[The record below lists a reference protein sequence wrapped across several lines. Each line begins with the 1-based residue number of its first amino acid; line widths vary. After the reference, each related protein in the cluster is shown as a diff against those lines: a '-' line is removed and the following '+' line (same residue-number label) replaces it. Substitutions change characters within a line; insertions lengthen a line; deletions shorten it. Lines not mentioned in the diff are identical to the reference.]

1 MVYTA
6 ENVSKVVFYEYNL
19 PLLRQSGIV
28 NFISVLLNDQEC
40 QPVTFCCVDLFY
52 LPRSGMVMRRC
63 NLVVVDAFSFKF
75 FQGEEGRSSGRRR
88 LLSLWFLNLGNFGIR
103 AIFSIIINIFMMFSF
118 LKIVRRK
125 KNQSIKSIR

>member
-52 LPRSGMVMRRC
+52 QPRSGMVMRRC

-75 FQGEEGRSSGRRR
+75 FQGEVQGEED
-88 LLSLWFLNLGNFGIR
+88 FCHFG
-103 AIFSIIINIFMMFSF
+103 FSTWVILVFEPY
-118 LKIVRRK
+118 LA
-125 KNQSIKSIR
+125 